1 MKKINL
7 ILFGFMLLLVGT
19 GCEKDRTFVEF
30 ADLETGAYARELS
43 REGNF
48 FLTDIANSTINASV
62 EFYDVNQG
70 QDVASYSWTVNYI
83 DKTNGGADNAGPADV
98 LTIDASSFGTS
109 PDGLP
114 SADMTFTL
122 QGALD
127 ALGLTA
133 DDVTGGST
141 MRYNATVTMKD
152 GRTFTAANTGN
163 NIVSSA
169 AFRALF
175 AFDANLLCTS
185 SLAGDIDYV
194 TTNGTTAGGGGP
206 ACPGGD
212 ITGTV
217 TLTEVDAGRYEISDA
232 SFGVFGACWSDNP
245 ATGIFLIDACN
256 KVSLDGADQYG
267 DTYSY
272 TIIDVSGPSMTIEW
286 VNTFA
291 DGGTTVLTRADGADW
306 PALSN

>member
-48 FLTDIANSTINASV
+48 FLTDIANSTITASV

-83 DKTNGGADNAGPADV
+83 DKTNGGADNAGPANV

-185 SLAGDIDYV
+185 TLAGDINYV
-194 TTNGTTAGGGGP
+194 TTNAVTGP
-206 ACPGGD
+206 AGTACTATE

-217 TLTEVDAGRYEISDA
+217 TLTETDAGRYEISDA
-232 SFGVFGACWSDNP
+232 SFGLFRECWADDP
-245 ATGIFLIDACN
+245 ATGISLVDACN
-256 KVSLDGADQYG
+256 KVSTDGADQYA
-267 DTYSY
+267 DSY
-272 TIIDVSGPSMTIEW
+272 TYTILDVTGPSMTIEW
-286 VNTFA
+286 VNTYG
-291 DGGTTVLTRADGADW
+291 DGATSVLTRADGADW